1 MANFIDERRKYQR
14 VTLVRPLAGRIGTAR
29 VFILDASLSG
39 LRVAHQGNIPGVGE
53 NCSIA
58 FEWEQHR
65 VSAQCRITRN
75 TLEKA
80 AKTPDQKNVYHA
92 GMEIAQASDES
103 MKSLRDM
110 IEALVARA
118 LDEQKAN
125 AHGIPAVAAQTF
137 QTGKGTQYL
146 RYELINGAWR
156 RTATTR
162 ADQPANGFTISDEEA
177 QSHIELLCETWASSN
192 TEGRKLI
199 RVLAELSISKAEGIP
214 TRRYIP

>member
-1 MANFIDERRKYQR
+1 VPNLIDDRRKFQR
-14 VTLVRPLAGRIGTAR
+14 VTLVRPLAGRIGAAR
-29 VFILDASLSG
+29 VFILDASRSG
-39 LRVAHQGNIPGVGE
+39 FRVAHQGNIAAVGAE
-53 NCSIA
+53 CSIS
-58 FEWEQHR
+58 FEWEHHR
-65 VSAQCRITRN
+65 VMAQCRITRN
-75 TLEKA
+75 TMEKA
-80 AKTPDQKNVYHA
+80 GRNPEEKSVYHA
-92 GMEIAQASDES
+92 GMEIIQASEES
-103 MKSLRDM
+103 MRSIRDM

-125 AHGIPAVAAQTF
+125 ARGIPAVAAQTF

-162 ADQPANGFTISDEEA
+162 ADQPTNGFTISDEEA

-192 TEGRKLI
+192 AEGRKLI